1 MRSWSHSHSN
11 HLTVLH
17 RLCSQPRAM
26 VAIKN
31 YNQMILPTFFPSND
45 FSSHGGK
52 SVLRVF
58 LFFKS
63 NCRFFWIPGPARSRV
78 GALSGLAVG
87 LGIFSTRFSPVY
99 PVSHVWFQ
107 HLKPGICSDPEKG
120 SGDFVVIFYPF
131 LCHPGV
137 LVTWFLSAHLCEIVS
152 LILN

>member
-1 MRSWSHSHSN
+1 MDFDKKI
-11 HLTVLH
+11 VLKDG
-17 RLCSQPRAM
+17 REFYGKGFGASASGVFELVFDTAM
-26 VAIKN
+26 VGYQEVISDPSN

-99 PVSHVWFQ
+99 PVSHV
-107 HLKPGICSDPEKG
+107 
-120 SGDFVVIFYPF
+120 
-131 LCHPGV
+131 
-137 LVTWFLSAHLCEIVS
+137 
-152 LILN
+152 